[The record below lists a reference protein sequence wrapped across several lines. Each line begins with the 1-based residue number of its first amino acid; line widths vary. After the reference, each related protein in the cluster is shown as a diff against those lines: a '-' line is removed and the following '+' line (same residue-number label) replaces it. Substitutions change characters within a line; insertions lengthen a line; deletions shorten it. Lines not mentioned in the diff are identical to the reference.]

1 MPPIKSD
8 VRDIYIEISEL
19 LENKEDLEL
28 EFSIIQKQLERYN
41 KSQFPPPPEE
51 KISEEET
58 TYIKNI
64 SANEQDNIIIILENK
79 RNAIKNE
86 IKTLKRKIAHN
97 TWRLSISQK
106 AECKMLAERREA
118 ALREH
123 KENWARNHPISL
135 FPENENENENDDDD
149 DYDMID

>member
-8 VRDIYIEISEL
+8 VKNIYIEISEL
-19 LENKEDLEL
+19 LEDKEDLEL
-28 EFSIIQKQLERYN
+28 EFSIIQNQLERYC

-58 TYIKNI
+58 TYNNI
-64 SANEQDNIIIILENK
+64 STNEDDIIINLINK

-86 IKTLKRKIAHN
+86 IKTLKRKITHN
-97 TWRLSISQK
+97 KWRLSISQK
-106 AECKMLAERREA
+106 AECEMLAKRREA
-118 ALREH
+118 KLREH
-123 KENWARNHPISL
+123 RENWSKNHPISL